1 MGTVLDSFRI
11 RGVRTYCH
19 EFKQTKDYSII
30 DLSHNG
36 YVFTDD
42 PIFHRRRVI
51 RLEGDIY
58 IIDDQLT
65 GLGKKEHDIRLYFNF
80 APGNLINIGG
90 TTTSIQP
97 SGIKYNYYSL

>member
-11 RGVRTYCH
+11 RGVRTCCH

-42 PIFHRRRVI
+42 QYSTDVV
-51 RLEGDIY
+51 L
-58 IIDDQLT
+58 
-65 GLGKKEHDIRLYFNF
+65 LGSKVTFI
-80 APGNLINIGG
+80 
-90 TTTSIQP
+90 
-97 SGIKYNYYSL
+97 